1 VTKKGV
7 VGVSYATIEQYE
19 ARYGLVE
26 DEAMLQECLDDCS
39 ALIEVEL
46 DRYGVDYA
54 DPSETLADRLMR
66 ACRSMA
72 HRVMPSDDGAEVPV
86 GATQVSRTA
95 GPYSEQFTL
104 ATTYDTP
111 KVTDEERKLLGIYG
125 ARIGFGA
132 LAGRDD

>member
-1 VTKKGV
+1 MAFATVEEYEDRYKE
-7 VGVSYATIEQYE
+7 VSDT
-19 ARYGLVE
+19 
-26 DEAMLQECLDDCS
+26 DMLQECLEDCS

-46 DRYGVDYA
+46 ERYGVDYS
-54 DPSETLADRLMR
+54 DPSEKLAARLMR
-66 ACRSMA
+66 ACRQMA
-72 HRVMPSDDGAEVPV
+72 HRVMPRDDGADVPV
-86 GATQVSRTA
+86 GATQMSRTA

-104 ATTYDTP
+104 ATAYDTP

>member
-1 VTKKGV
+1 MAF
-7 VGVSYATIEQYE
+7 ATVEEYE
-19 ARYGLVE
+19 DRYGAVS
-26 DEAMLQECLDDCS
+26 DTDMLQECLDDCS

-46 DRYGVDYA
+46 ERYGVDYS
-54 DPSETLADRLMR
+54 DPSEKLADRLMR

>member
-1 VTKKGV
+1 MA
-7 VGVSYATIEQYE
+7 YATVEQYE
-19 ARYGLVE
+19 ARYGEVS
-26 DEAMLQECLDDCS
+26 DADMLQECLDDCS
-39 ALIEVEL
+39 VLIEVEL
-46 DRYGVDYA
+46 DRRGVDYS
-54 DPSETLADRLMR
+54 DPSDAFADRLMR

-72 HRVMPSDDGAEVPV
+72 WRVMPRDDGADVPV

-132 LAGRDD
+132 LAGHHD

>member
-1 VTKKGV
+1 MAFATVEEYEDRYKE
-7 VGVSYATIEQYE
+7 VSDT
-19 ARYGLVE
+19 
-26 DEAMLQECLDDCS
+26 DMLQECLEDCS

-46 DRYGVDYA
+46 ERYGVDYS
-54 DPSETLADRLMR
+54 DPSEKLADRLMR
-66 ACRSMA
+66 ACRQMA
-72 HRVMPSDDGAEVPV
+72 HRVMPRDDGVDVPV
-86 GATQVSRTA
+86 GATQMSRTA

>member
-1 VTKKGV
+1 MAFATVEEYEDRYKE
-7 VGVSYATIEQYE
+7 VSDT
-19 ARYGLVE
+19 
-26 DEAMLQECLDDCS
+26 DMLQECLDDCS

-46 DRYGVDYA
+46 ERYGVDYS
-54 DPSETLADRLMR
+54 DPSEKLADRLMR
-66 ACRSMA
+66 ACRQMA
-72 HRVMPSDDGAEVPV
+72 HRVMPRDDGADVPV
-86 GATQVSRTA
+86 GATQMSRTA

>member
-1 VTKKGV
+1 MA
-7 VGVSYATIEQYE
+7 YATVEEYE
-19 ARYGLVE
+19 ARYGEVS
-26 DEAMLQECLDDCS
+26 DAGMLQECLDDCS
-39 ALIEVEL
+39 VLIEVEL
-46 DRYGVDYA
+46 DRYGVDYS
-54 DPSETLADRLMR
+54 DPSDAFADRLMR

-72 HRVMPSDDGAEVPV
+72 NRVMPSDDGAEVPV

-104 ATTYDTP
+104 ATTYGTP

>member
-1 VTKKGV
+1 MAFATVEEYEDRYKE
-7 VGVSYATIEQYE
+7 VSDT
-19 ARYGLVE
+19 
-26 DEAMLQECLDDCS
+26 DMLQECLEDCS

-46 DRYGVDYA
+46 ERYGVDYS
-54 DPSETLADRLMR
+54 DPSEKLADRLMR
-66 ACRSMA
+66 ACRQMA
-72 HRVMPSDDGAEVPV
+72 HRVMPRDDGADVPV
-86 GATQVSRTA
+86 GATQMSRTA

>member
-1 VTKKGV
+1 MAFATVEEYEDRYKE
-7 VGVSYATIEQYE
+7 VSDT
-19 ARYGLVE
+19 
-26 DEAMLQECLDDCS
+26 DMLQECLDDCS
-39 ALIEVEL
+39 ALIEFEL
-46 DRYGVDYA
+46 ERYGVDYS
-54 DPSETLADRLMR
+54 DPSEKLADRLMR
-66 ACRSMA
+66 ACRQMA
-72 HRVMPSDDGAEVPV
+72 HRVMPRDGDADVPV
-86 GATQVSRTA
+86 GATQMSRTA

>member
-1 VTKKGV
+1 MA
-7 VGVSYATIEQYE
+7 YATVEQYE
-19 ARYGLVE
+19 ARY
-26 DEAMLQECLDDCS
+26 DEVSDADMLQECLNDCS
-39 ALIEVEL
+39 VLIEVEL
-46 DRYGVDYA
+46 DRYGVDYS
-54 DPSETLADRLMR
+54 DPSDAFADRLMR
-66 ACRSMA
+66 ACRQMA
-72 HRVMPSDDGAEVPV
+72 HRVMPRDGGEDVPV

-132 LAGRDD
+132 LAGHHD

>member
-1 VTKKGV
+1 M
-7 VGVSYATIEQYE
+7 SYATVEQYV
-19 ARYGLVE
+19 ARYGSVA
-26 DEAMLQECLDDCS
+26 DVYMLQECLNDCT
-39 ALIEVEL
+39 AAIDAEL
-46 DRYGVDYA
+46 DRHGIDHGE
-54 DPSETLADRLMR
+54 PSEAYADRLMR

>member
-1 VTKKGV
+1 MAFATVEEYEDRYKE
-7 VGVSYATIEQYE
+7 VSDT
-19 ARYGLVE
+19 
-26 DEAMLQECLDDCS
+26 DMLQECLEDCS

-46 DRYGVDYA
+46 ERYGVDYS
-54 DPSETLADRLMR
+54 DPSEKLADRLMR
-66 ACRSMA
+66 ACRQMA
-72 HRVMPSDDGAEVPV
+72 HRVMPRDGDADVPV
-86 GATQVSRTA
+86 GATQMSRTA

>member
-1 VTKKGV
+1 MAFATVEEYEDRYKE
-7 VGVSYATIEQYE
+7 VSDT
-19 ARYGLVE
+19 
-26 DEAMLQECLDDCS
+26 DMLQECLDDCS

-46 DRYGVDYA
+46 ERYGVDYS
-54 DPSETLADRLMR
+54 DPSEKLADRLMR
-66 ACRSMA
+66 ACRQMA
-72 HRVMPSDDGAEVPV
+72 HRVMPRDGDADVPV
-86 GATQVSRTA
+86 GATQMSRTA

>member
-1 VTKKGV
+1 MAFATVEEYEDRYKE
-7 VGVSYATIEQYE
+7 VSDT
-19 ARYGLVE
+19 
-26 DEAMLQECLDDCS
+26 DMLQECLEDCS

-46 DRYGVDYA
+46 ERYGVDYS
-54 DPSETLADRLMR
+54 DPSEKLADRLMR
-66 ACRSMA
+66 ACRQMA
-72 HRVMPSDDGAEVPV
+72 HRVMPRDDGADVPV

>member
-1 VTKKGV
+1 MAFATVEEYEDRYKE
-7 VGVSYATIEQYE
+7 VSDT
-19 ARYGLVE
+19 
-26 DEAMLQECLDDCS
+26 DMLQECLDDCS

-46 DRYGVDYA
+46 ERYGVDYS
-54 DPSETLADRLMR
+54 DPSEKLADRLMR
-66 ACRSMA
+66 ACRQMA
-72 HRVMPSDDGAEVPV
+72 HRVMPRDGDADVPV
-86 GATQVSRTA
+86 GATQMSRTA

-132 LAGRDD
+132 LAGRDG

>member
-1 VTKKGV
+1 MAFATVEEYEDRYKE
-7 VGVSYATIEQYE
+7 VSDT
-19 ARYGLVE
+19 
-26 DEAMLQECLDDCS
+26 DMLQECLEDCS

-46 DRYGVDYA
+46 ERYGVDYS
-54 DPSETLADRLMR
+54 DPSEKLADRLMR
-66 ACRSMA
+66 ACRQMA
-72 HRVMPSDDGAEVPV
+72 HRVMPRGGDADVPV
-86 GATQVSRTA
+86 GATQMSRTA

>member
-1 VTKKGV
+1 M
-7 VGVSYATIEQYE
+7 SYATVEQYV
-19 ARYGLVE
+19 ARYGSVA
-26 DEAMLQECLDDCS
+26 DVYMLQECLNDCT
-39 ALIEVEL
+39 AAIDAEL
-46 DRYGVDYA
+46 DRHGVDYA

>member
-1 VTKKGV
+1 MAFATVDEYEDRYKE
-7 VGVSYATIEQYE
+7 VSDT
-19 ARYGLVE
+19 
-26 DEAMLQECLDDCS
+26 DMLQECLEDCS

-46 DRYGVDYA
+46 ERYGVDYS
-54 DPSETLADRLMR
+54 DPSEKLADRLMR
-66 ACRSMA
+66 ACRQMA
-72 HRVMPSDDGAEVPV
+72 HRVMPRDGDADVPV
-86 GATQVSRTA
+86 GATQMSRTA

-104 ATTYDTP
+104 STAYDTP

>member
-1 VTKKGV
+1 MAFATVDEYEDRYKE
-7 VGVSYATIEQYE
+7 VSDT
-19 ARYGLVE
+19 
-26 DEAMLQECLDDCS
+26 DMLQECLEDCS

-46 DRYGVDYA
+46 ERYGVDYS
-54 DPSETLADRLMR
+54 DPSEKLADRLMR
-66 ACRSMA
+66 ACRQMA
-72 HRVMPSDDGAEVPV
+72 HRVMPRDDGADVPV
-86 GATQVSRTA
+86 GATQMSRTA